1 MKAPRSF
8 IMDELAIPDIALL
21 AGGLATRLYP
31 MTHDTPKLM
40 LMIDDKPFIHYQLK
54 RIKENG
60 LKRVVLC
67 VGKHGERIESYLKHA
82 PDSGLDIALSFD
94 GDKQLGTGGAL
105 KKALPLLSD
114 PFFILYGDSFLNLD
128 YLQIYKRFQEN
139 NDLALMTVF
148 HNKDQWDVSNI
159 VYKNDR
165 IFTYDKKNRIADMN
179 YIDYGLGLIHKRS
192 FDYMPDEGPFD
203 LAQLYL
209 ILVQR
214 GEMMGYEVFDRFYEV
229 GSFDGLEQ
237 TRQNILL
244 NQ

>member
-1 MKAPRSF
+1 
-8 IMDELAIPDIALL
+8 MDELAIPDIALL

-54 RIKENG
+54 RLKENG
-60 LKRVVLC
+60 LRRVILC
-67 VGKHGERIESYLKHA
+67 VGKHGEQIEDYFRLA
-82 PDSGLDIALSFD
+82 PDYGLDIVFSYD

-128 YLQIYKRFQEN
+128 YRHIYQCFREQ
-139 NDLALMTVF
+139 NDQALMTIYN
-148 HNKDQWDVSNI
+148 NKDKWDTSNI
-159 VYKNDR
+159 VYKNNR
-165 IFTYDKKNRIADMN
+165 ILTYDKKNKTADMS

-192 FDYMPDEGPFD
+192 FDSFTDGPFD
-203 LAQLYL
+203 LAQLYQR
-209 ILVQR
+209 LVAH

-229 GSFDGLEQ
+229 GSFDGLEE
-237 TRQNILL
+237 TRQNIRLS
-244 NQ
+244 Q